1 MYVYI
6 YPSLFPRFSLLS
18 SLPPSRSI
26 ANRLTVVDNSIFDLS
41 SISDRFTAVFPIRLK
56 IESPIIIVIIIIII
70 IIIVSLRPIFE
81 SLPSPL
87 SNREIRYPLPRDP

>member
-6 YPSLFPRFSLLS
+6 SVPLSSFFSPFLPSLP
-18 SLPPSRSI
+18 RSI

-70 IIIVSLRPIFE
+70 IIIVSLPPIFE